1 VISSNGSVLG
11 SVLNDFTGAPQ
22 PIFSTA
28 LMSSMSRLTL
38 GG

>member
-1 VISSNGSVLG
+1 VLG
-11 SVLNDFTGAPQ
+11 STLSEFSGAPQ

>member
-1 VISSNGSVLG
+1 VLG
-11 SVLNDFTGAPQ
+11 SALNNFTGSTQ